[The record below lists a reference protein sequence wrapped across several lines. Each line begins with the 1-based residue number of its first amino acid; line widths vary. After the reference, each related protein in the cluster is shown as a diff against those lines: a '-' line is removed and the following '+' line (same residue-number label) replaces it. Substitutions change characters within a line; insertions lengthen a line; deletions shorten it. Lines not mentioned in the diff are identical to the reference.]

1 MNNFKK
7 NIKIL
12 DMYIYTGLVGASVF
26 TRADR
31 TFCK

>member
-1 MNNFKK
+1 MNNLK
-7 NIKIL
+7 KIL

-26 TRADR
+26 IRADR